1 VRTSLKTLLL
11 RALLK
16 RCPRC
21 GHKKIFAGYF
31 RLEPSC
37 PNCGYVFERQEGYW
51 VGALIVNIAV
61 AEAWFFVLLMVVL
74 FSTAPE
80 VPWVPLLV
88 VALVTN
94 GLLPVIFYPH
104 SKAFWMAIDLY
115 IHPVKEEDPDNPG
128 LKDVAR

>member
-21 GHKKIFAGYF
+21 GRKKIFATFF
-31 RLEPSC
+31 RLGASC

-61 AEAWFFVLLMVVL
+61 AEAWFFVLLMVVV
-74 FSTAPE
+74 FSTSPD
-80 VPWVPLLV
+80 VPWFPLLV

-115 IHPVKEEDPDNPG
+115 IHPVKEEDPDNSG
-128 LKDVAR
+128 LRDAAR